1 MQLVASELKGLPRT
15 REPRTREPRTRERR
29 PRYDPP
35 PMHLVTPALSRFIP
49 LLLVVAGST
58 LIAQTTKLGE
68 FDGHGD
74 IGAPKLAG
82 SAAYNP
88 VSQEYA
94 ISAGGTNMW
103 AQRDEFHFVWR
114 KITGDFILQT
124 RVELLGQGVDP
135 HRKAGLMIRA
145 GQDADA
151 PYADGVIHGDGLTSL
166 QFRRTKGAITE
177 ERRPDIK
184 GADVLQLERRGKTIV
199 FSAAKFGDPFVTSE
213 IQDLALGDDVQVG
226 LALCSHNPD
235 VIERAVFSNVRVI
248 RPAKEGFVP
257 YRDYIGSVLELLDV
271 RTGRRQA
278 IHRAELPFEAPNWT
292 PDGSALIF
300 NGSGRGENRGRL
312 FRFDLATRQPTPID
326 TGTAN
331 RNNNDHVLSFDG
343 TMLGISDQSAGQ
355 SAIYTL
361 PATGLPPEARSAKGG
376 GTPKRITPLTPS
388 YLHGWSPDG
397 KWLVYTGGR
406 NGEYDIYTIA
416 ADGSGTEKNMT
427 NVKGLDDGP
436 EYSPDGKY
444 IYFNSVRGG
453 GTMQIWRMKAD
464 GTEPEQVTRDDLN
477 NWFPHLSP
485 DGQWI
490 AFISFP
496 KEVDPADHPYY
507 KRVYLRLMPIAG
519 GTPRVIA
526 YVYGGQ
532 GTINVPSW
540 SPDGR
545 MLAFVSNTG
554 SY

>member
-1 MQLVASELKGLPRT
+1 MNTSRLRT
-15 REPRTREPRTRERR
+15 MAALTA
-29 PRYDPP
+29 
-35 PMHLVTPALSRFIP
+35 LILAPAIH
-49 LLLVVAGST
+49 
-58 LIAQTTKLGE
+58 AQTSRLGD
-68 FDGHGD
+68 FDAHGD
-74 IGAPKLAG
+74 VGAPKLAG

-88 VSQEYA
+88 VSQDYVLT
-94 ISAGGTNMW
+94 AGGTNMW
-103 AQRDEFHFVWR
+103 AQRDEFHFVWKR
-114 KITGDFILQT
+114 MTGDFILQT
-124 RVELLGQGVDP
+124 RVELIGKGVEP

-145 GQDADA
+145 GQDPDA

-184 GADVLQLERRGKTIV
+184 GADVLQLERRGNTFI

-226 LALCSHNPD
+226 LVLCSHNPD
-235 VIERAVFSNVRVI
+235 VIERAVFSNVRMI

-271 RTGRRQA
+271 QSGRRQV

-300 NGSGRGENRGRL
+300 NGSGRGENRGKL
-312 FRFDLATRQPTPID
+312 YRFDLATHQPTVID
-326 TGTAN
+326 TGTSN

-355 SAIYTL
+355 SAIYTV
-361 PATGLPPEARSAKGG
+361 PAAGG
-376 GTPKRITPLTPS
+376 SPKRITPLTPS
-388 YLHGWSPDG
+388 YLHSWSPDG
-397 KWLVYTGGR
+397 KWLLYTGGR
-406 NGEYDIYTIA
+406 NGEFDIYTIA
-416 ADGSGTEKNMT
+416 SDGSGAEKNLT
-427 NVKGLDDGP
+427 NSKGLDDGP
-436 EYSPDGKY
+436 EYTPDGKY

-464 GTEPEQVTRDDLN
+464 GTQPEQITNDDLN
-477 NWFPHLSP
+477 NWFPHISP
-485 DGQWI
+485 DGQWM

-496 KEVDPADHPYY
+496 KDVDPTDHPYY

-519 GTPRVIA
+519 GTPKVIA

-554 SY
+554 GL